1 MLKSTESQGKSRLR
15 GSSLEVLVGE
25 FHTHIDAQTLSTP
38 FENFLIETKQFCHAD
53 FSGHPEGFAHCP
65 PKKHLTR
72 KTKSFQDFRSTFNAI
87 LGYLKED
94 NDAID

>member
-1 MLKSTESQGKSRLR
+1 MIKSTESQGKSRRR

-38 FENFLIETKQFCHAD
+38 FEKFLIDRQQFCYAD

-65 PKKHLTR
+65 PSSSAPRVGPPWIRMLFTDLQNPAR
-72 KTKSFQDFRSTFNAI
+72 EEI
-87 LGYLKED
+87 
-94 NDAID
+94 